1 MNRFVYLLIAT
12 LVTLSAL
19 WPCRGIAVANPPR
32 HSDLA
37 VEQLFSIIEPEL
49 SDPSDQEAIRQLRT
63 AFATRGSVREEQG
76 AHPGAPAEPWM
87 VLTFD
92 RVGALQA
99 VEVDERLLSA
109 PPLIQRAVLLHELE
123 HLKWAK
129 ETRRQLS
136 RYISAAGLASA
147 KPALRF
153 GAAGL
158 AASVRG
164 IVRTLVEDECRA
176 YRRDIL
182 SIQETLASHG
192 GLEPYLE
199 SLPSSQRAQAAQF
212 YGSHVQPFLTP
223 DGALDE
229 QKLRR
234 DFIFFQTFPHRYPAY
249 YEAAL
254 WLEAL
259 EDRRPREPGAF
270 LAWLSPE

>member
-1 MNRFVYLLIAT
+1 MKRFVHLLIAT
-12 LVTLSAL
+12 LITLSAL
-19 WPCRGIAVANPPR
+19 WPCWGIAVAKPPHR
-32 HSDLA
+32 SA
-37 VEQLFSIIEPEL
+37 VAVDQLLSVVEPEL
-49 SDPSDQEAIRQLRT
+49 SDPSDQEAMRQLRT
-63 AFATRGSVREEQG
+63 AFATRGSLRENQG

-92 RVGALQA
+92 RVGTLQA
-99 VEVDERLLSA
+99 VEVDERLFSA

-136 RYISAAGLASA
+136 RYLETPIN
-147 KPALRF
+147 
-153 GAAGL
+153 AAGL

-192 GLEPYLE
+192 GLESYLA
-199 SLPSSQRAQAAQF
+199 SLASSQRAQAVQF
-212 YGSHVQPFLTP
+212 YHSHVQPVLTP
-223 DGALDE
+223 EGALDE

-254 WLEAL
+254 LLEAL